1 MMQRLLVV
9 IVLLVST
16 HACLQAQWWKV
27 TLPEDVWLSQIGFSA
42 NLGMLQHQGVFT
54 IPEAPICCSPYDGA
68 SGTTFAI
75 SAFVRHEITKHM
87 RLTLRGTFV
96 PMSGSFTQ
104 DQRLLVTAG
113 QTALTRNY
121 LETKM
126 NWVGGEF
133 LIDFR
138 AVNPLRLMGGLA
150 FGSYLSPT
158 YSQKEVLLEPAV
170 GTFENGLRERNV
182 TANNEL
188 KNVVSP
194 ALGAVV
200 GIGYDLPMTENHSV
214 VLTPELLYTLPLSK
228 NVEGLEWQTSL
239 LRAGV
244 SVAFTMNAPEPPT
257 PVERR
262 REEFV
267 DSLLVELE
275 PDAEESRARGVDRIV
290 LDTII
295 GTDLVTITERA
306 YRTDTVYYPKPP
318 ELVAAIKARAVEASG
333 ALKDVFAIN
342 VSTQYVTEALP
353 VLPALFFESQ
363 AITISSRY
371 RQIGK
376 GSEFQLADVAPRTTA
391 VHRDI
396 LNILGERMQKLPS
409 ATIRLRGTA
418 DPTTEG
424 SDCELA
430 QRRATAIKEY
440 LIRVWGIADSRI
452 TIQSGSGTCA
462 PDRPTRRLSEEGYAE
477 NRRVEIYSDNLEVLA
492 SVAKRRFNEAR
503 TIDPPR
509 LQFDPTG
516 TSSKYVTDWELE
528 ATTGSQQLFAQSGK
542 GLPTVTMQDLSI
554 AVADKMRSKEP
565 VDVRLKINGIRRST
579 ASATTQLVVRKDT
592 MNVELERLT
601 LTLFEVASDEISAIA
616 EEQIKSFVENVPT
629 GSTVIVRGFADMLGN
644 AEFNKKL
651 SQKRADAV
659 CETIKK
665 HLHKKVDIQCNDITT
680 DKFPPGIESYNT
692 PEERFLSRT
701 VQIEVKK
708 TRK

>member
-1 MMQRLLVV
+1 MITRFLA
-9 IVLLVST
+9 LVSFT
-16 HACLQAQWWKV
+16 IIVAWQPLTSQWWKV

-42 NLGMLQHQGVFT
+42 NLGMLQHTGTFT
-54 IPEAPICCSPYDGA
+54 IPQSPICCLPYDG
-68 SGTTFAI
+68 SSSTTFAL
-75 SAFVRHEITKHM
+75 SVFARHEITKHM
-87 RLTLRGTFV
+87 RLTLRGTYV
-96 PMSGSFTQ
+96 PINGAFTQ
-104 DQRLLVTAG
+104 NQNTLVSGG
-113 QTALTRNY
+113 QQALTRSY
-121 LETKM
+121 LDTRMDWAGAE
-126 NWVGGEF
+126 V
-133 LIDFR
+133 LVDLRVI
-138 AVNPLRLMGGLA
+138 NPLRVMGGVA
-150 FGSYLSPT
+150 FGSYLSPS
-158 YSQKEVLLEPAV
+158 YSQREVLIEPST
-170 GTFENGLRERNV
+170 GTFENGRRERNV
-182 TANNEL
+182 TSNAEL
-188 KNVVSP
+188 QNVVSP
-194 ALGAVV
+194 ALSTVV
-200 GIGYDLPMTENHSV
+200 GLGYDLPMTENHSV
-214 VLTPELLYTLPLSK
+214 VLTPEVLYSIPMSK
-228 NVEGLEWQTSL
+228 NIDGLDWSTNMI
-239 LRAGV
+239 RAGV

-267 DSLLVELE
+267 DSLLVEVE
-275 PDAEESRARGVDRIV
+275 PDAEESRIRGIDRIV
-290 LDTII
+290 LDTAV
-295 GTDLVTITERA
+295 GVDLVTITERA

-318 ELVAAIKARAVEASG
+318 ELQASIKALAVEPSG
-333 ALKDVFAIN
+333 SLKDVFTIN

-363 AITISSRY
+363 AISISTRY
-371 RQIGK
+371 HQVAK
-376 GSEFQLADVAPRTTA
+376 GSEFKLQDVAPRTTA

-396 LNILGERMQKLPS
+396 LNIIGERMQNIPD

-424 SDCELA
+424 SNCDLA
-430 QRRATAIKEY
+430 QKRALAVKDY
-440 LIRVWGIADSRI
+440 LIRVWGIADTRI
-452 TIQSGSGTCA
+452 VIQASSSCA

-477 NRRVEIYSDNLEVLA
+477 NRRVEIYSDNLDILA

-516 TSSKYVTDWELE
+516 TSTKFVTDWEIE
-528 ATTGSQQLFAQSGK
+528 AVTGDQKLFSQSGK
-542 GLPTVTMQDLSI
+542 GLPSTTLQDLSI
-554 AVADKMRSKEP
+554 TVADKMKSDQP
-565 VDVRLKINGIRRST
+565 VNVRLKINGIRRST
-579 ASATTQLVVRKDT
+579 ASASTQLRVKKDT

-616 EEQIKSFVENVPT
+616 EQQIKSFVENVPA

-665 HLHKKVDIQCNDITT
+665 HLRKKVDIQCNDITT
-680 DKFPPGIESYNT
+680 DKFPPGIESYAT

>member
-1 MMQRLLVV
+1 MYRFILAVVVLMAMQL
-9 IVLLVST
+9 S
-16 HACLQAQWWKV
+16 AYAQWWKV

-42 NLGMLQHQGVFT
+42 NLGLLQHQGIFT
-54 IPEAPICCSPYDGA
+54 IPESPICCTPYEGA

-96 PMSGSFTQ
+96 PMNGSFSQ
-104 DQRLLVTAG
+104 DQKLFVTGG
-113 QTALTRNY
+113 QQALTRNY

-133 LIDFR
+133 LVDFR
-138 AVNPLRLMGGLA
+138 AVNPLRIMGGIA

-158 YSQKEVLLEPAV
+158 YSQREVLIEPAI
-170 GTFENGLRERNV
+170 GSFENGLRERNV
-182 TANNEL
+182 TTNKEL
-188 KNVVSP
+188 PNVISP
-194 ALGAVV
+194 SLGAVV
-200 GIGYDLPMTENHSV
+200 GIGYDVPMTENHSV
-214 VLTPELLYTLPLSK
+214 VLTPELLYTVPLSK
-228 NVEGLEWQTSL
+228 NVTGLDWQTNL

-267 DSLLVELE
+267 DSLLVEVE
-275 PDAEESRARGVDRIV
+275 PDAEESRTRGVDRIV
-290 LDTII
+290 LDTIV

-318 ELVAAIKARAVEASG
+318 ELAAAIKARAVEASG
-333 ALKDVFAIN
+333 ALKDVFTIN

-363 AITISSRY
+363 AITISPRY
-371 RQIGK
+371 HQVAK
-376 GSEFQLADVAPRTTA
+376 GADFKLSDVAPRTTA

-396 LNILGERMQKLPS
+396 LNILGERMQKQPS
-409 ATIRLRGTA
+409 TTIRLRGAA

-430 QRRATAIKEY
+430 QRRANAVKEY

-452 TIQSGSGTCA
+452 TIQPGSGSCA
-462 PDRPTRRLSEEGYAE
+462 PERPTRRLSEEGYAE
-477 NRRVEIYSDNLEVLA
+477 NRRVEIYSDNLDVLA

-516 TSSKYVTDWELE
+516 TSTRFVTDWEIE
-528 ATTGSQQLFAQSGK
+528 ATTGNQQLFSQSGK

-554 AVADKMRSKEP
+554 AVADKMRSGEP

-579 ASATTQLVVRKDT
+579 ASASTQLSVKKDT
-592 MNVELERLT
+592 MNIELERLT

-616 EEQIKSFVENVPT
+616 EEQIKTFVENVPA

-665 HLHKKVDIQCNDITT
+665 HLRKKVDIQCNDITT
-680 DKFPPGIESYNT
+680 DKYPPGIESYNT

>member
-1 MMQRLLVV
+1 
-9 IVLLVST
+9 
-16 HACLQAQWWKV
+16 
-27 TLPEDVWLSQIGFSA
+27 
-42 NLGMLQHQGVFT
+42 
-54 IPEAPICCSPYDGA
+54 
-68 SGTTFAI
+68 
-75 SAFVRHEITKHM
+75 M

-516 TSSKYVTDWELE
+516 TSSKFVTDWELE

-665 HLHKKVDIQCNDITT
+665 HLRKKVDIQCNDITT